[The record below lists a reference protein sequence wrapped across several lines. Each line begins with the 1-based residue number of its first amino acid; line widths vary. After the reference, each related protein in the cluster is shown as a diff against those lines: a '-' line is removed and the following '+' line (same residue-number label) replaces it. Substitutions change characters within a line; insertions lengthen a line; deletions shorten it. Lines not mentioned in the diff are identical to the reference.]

1 MYYTDKTILFLDNKW
16 VKSTDGKT
24 DLYSQTLHYG
34 EGVFEGIR
42 SYKTEKGTKL
52 FKAKEHFER
61 LHYSAQKMHIKI
73 PYSIDELTS
82 LSYELL
88 KKKQFRR
95 CLHPSYGILRTK
107 HDTSTKRKCTCNAL
121 CMGMGEILR

>member
-24 DLYSQTLHYG
+24 DLYSQTLNYG

-42 SYKTEKGTKL
+42 SYKTGKGTKL

-88 KKKQFRR
+88 KKKT
-95 CLHPSYGILRTK
+95 I
-107 HDTSTKRKCTCNAL
+107 
-121 CMGMGEILR
+121 

>member
-16 VKSTDGKT
+16 VKSKDGKT

-34 EGVFEGIR
+34 AGVFEGIR

-61 LHYSAQKMHIKI
+61 LHYSAKKMHIKI

-88 KKKQFRR
+88 KKNNLEDAYIRPLVFLGQNMT
-95 CLHPSYGILRTK
+95 L
-107 HDTSTKRKCTCNAL
+107 
-121 CMGMGEILR
+121 